1 MGCAEELLI
10 NKAVLREVK
19 KQRQNLIT
27 VWLDYNK
34 AFDSVSH
41 SWLFTALCLA
51 KVPESIVISIEKMS
65 KLWAMIITLEGT
77 NQTIKTDIIT
87 YLKGIFQGDSLSV
100 TLFVLSVNPLSFMI
114 KRLRGYAAGKD
125 HNTNITHI
133 FFVDDLKLYNSA
145 TNRIKK
151 QLDFVNRFSHDI
163 GMKFGKDK

>member
-1 MGCAEELLI
+1 M
-10 NKAVLREVK
+10 
-19 KQRQNLIT
+19 IT
-27 VWLDYNK
+27 VRLDYTK

-51 KVPESIVISIEKMS
+51 KVPESIVILMEKIS

-125 HNTNITHI
+125 RRPDITHI
-133 FFVDDLKLYNSA
+133 FVDDLKLNNWTSNGVKDNLTLLQDFPKISA
-145 TNRIKK
+145 
-151 QLDFVNRFSHDI
+151 
-163 GMKFGKDK
+163 